1 MLPQRT
7 GLLLRFGERSK
18 EQGSAKPARFAHLDY
33 TTEWAHRFVSLVKT
47 WEKASPEP
55 YRRFAIYQ
63 TWRATSEPPQDN
75 TLALC
80 DGRTVANDDTVEFD
94 VAIGPEDVPGNTF
107 VSRVCKHNDAH
118 EWYYFSSLT
127 RDEVI
132 VFKAFDSA
140 APDALERRAHGVR
153 RSHCAGRRRAAR
165 ERRSAFRGVLRLT

>member
-1 MLPQRT
+1 MET
-7 GLLLRFGERSK
+7 
-18 EQGSAKPARFAHLDY
+18 
-33 TTEWAHRFVSLVKT
+33 
-47 WEKASPEP
+47 ASPEP

-107 VSRVCKHNDAH
+107 VSTRLQAQRCARVVLL
-118 EWYYFSSLT
+118 SSLT

-140 APDALERRAHGVR
+140 APDALNAAHTAFDDPTAPADAVPRASVE
-153 RSHCAGRRRAAR
+153 AR
-165 ERRSAFRGVLRLT
+165 FVAFFD